1 MSDLLINREEFA
13 KRGIFSLAWSSLT
26 KPRELLLFFYIASI
40 LASTI
45 LCINAIW
52 VLTGSP
58 ETLLSSWLSGIAP
71 LGMWVSVFAGYFLL
85 ALILA
90 AVTESR
96 PLRILIY
103 MLATWLAG
111 VYAIRAAQPF
121 IPYPSADLPFQ
132 DYGDALGAMVYR
144 LSFVAPVVPMFIVYW
159 IVEKGD
165 RAYPLR
171 IGNLFRKTAIFR
183 SGGKGTSWAVWVL
196 RIWLFVALPLFI
208 MFQMQAG
215 FEPLKSGK
223 VLVFL
228 VPILALALMN
238 ALSEDLILQ
247 GFILPN
253 EARILAPG
261 LAILLHGLFF
271 GLMHWGSA
279 PDAISGLPQGLVIG
293 FLVWVASKAVLETG
307 GLGYSVL
314 GHMSVDVA
322 IFSGHF
328 I

>member
-1 MSDLLINREEFA
+1 M
-13 KRGIFSLAWSSLT
+13 
-26 KPRELLLFFYIASI
+26 
-40 LASTI
+40 
-45 LCINAIW
+45 
-52 VLTGSP
+52 
-58 ETLLSSWLSGIAP
+58 
-71 LGMWVSVFAGYFLL
+71 
-85 ALILA
+85 
-90 AVTESR
+90 
-96 PLRILIY
+96 
-103 MLATWLAG
+103 
-111 VYAIRAAQPF
+111 
-121 IPYPSADLPFQ
+121 
-132 DYGDALGAMVYR
+132 
-144 LSFVAPVVPMFIVYW
+144 
-159 IVEKGD
+159 
-165 RAYPLR
+165 
-171 IGNLFRKTAIFR
+171 
-183 SGGKGTSWAVWVL
+183 
-196 RIWLFVALPLFI
+196 
-208 MFQMQAG
+208 
-215 FEPLKSGK
+215 
-223 VLVFL
+223 FL

>member
-1 MSDLLINREEFA
+1 MVTA
-13 KRGIFSLAWSSLT
+13 
-26 KPRELLLFFYIASI
+26 
-40 LASTI
+40 
-45 LCINAIW
+45 W
-52 VLTGSP
+52 VL
-58 ETLLSSWLSGIAP
+58 
-71 LGMWVSVFAGYFLL
+71 VFAAYFLL
-85 ALILA
+85 ALIVA
-90 AVTESR
+90 TVKKRR

-111 VYAIRAAQPF
+111 IYAIRAAQPY
-121 IPYPSADLPFQ
+121 IPYPAADFPFQ

-144 LSFVAPVVPMFIVYW
+144 LSFVGPIIPMFVVYW

-171 IGNLFRKTAIFR
+171 FGELFRKTVVFR
-183 SGGKGTSWAVWVL
+183 GSGKGTSWATWLV

-208 MFQMQAG
+208 MFQMQVG

-228 VPILALALMN
+228 IPILGLALMN

-279 PDAISGLPQGLVIG
+279 PDVISGLPQGLVIG
-293 FLVWVASKAVLETG
+293 FLVWMASKAVLETG
-307 GLGYSVL
+307 GLGYSIL